1 MAALWKSW
9 HWYECSHFELQPNWF
24 HQQSWLNFNVFFNI
38 YSRAFIKRMKKKWM
52 FDVVFSKQNERT
64 ALRQTYKYYVYVE
77 SMVIPL
83 SSPLAAN
90 PSTRAFRPKHNLY
103 RKQSVF
109 LCWQAEWITSIT
121 VYKKH
126 IRLRWKGCKLLQKV
140 PLLTSLVIPS

>member
-77 SMVIPL
+77 SMVIPP
-83 SSPLAAN
+83 SPPPLLPTPQPGPSDQNTICTENKVFSCADKQN
-90 PSTRAFRPKHNLY
+90 GLLPLQSTRNTFGWDERVVNY
-103 RKQSVF
+103 CRR
-109 LCWQAEWITSIT
+109 C
-121 VYKKH
+121 
-126 IRLRWKGCKLLQKV
+126 RC
-140 PLLTSLVIPS
+140 